1 MRHYLSIDFNFVKRF
16 GILKC
21 HEEITPFISRR
32 SSSDLEQCAVTPC
45 DVRAFS
51 VFIPIGRVA
60 YEGSYPGPTTVSN
73 INVLVGSPSVG
84 FAFESPQ
91 RICLHYSRIL

>member
-32 SSSDLEQCAVTPC
+32 SSSDLEQCAVIT
-45 DVRAFS
+45 
-51 VFIPIGRVA
+51 
-60 YEGSYPGPTTVSN
+60 
-73 INVLVGSPSVG
+73 L
-84 FAFESPQ
+84 
-91 RICLHYSRIL
+91 